1 MLHKYVSDY
10 PSGVKAWRVAS
21 GPAQSTQGTR
31 RSDDTWDMMTYD
43 DTWWPRPWWHMMTHV
58 ITYDDTWW
66 YIRYYDKCDHTL
78 WYLMSHNHTWSHIMT
93 QIERDDKWWR
103 SVMLLSIPNSH
114 NHAVVRHW
122 HWPNRFK
129 AQRAVML
136 LTLPLQESDSETETV
151 CVAVWGMRR
160 GGWKGEVN
168 HSNNFLYIEIKYLLR
183 Y

>member
-10 PSGVKAWRVAS
+10 PSGVRAWRVAS

-66 YIRYYDKCDHTL
+66 HMRYDDTCDHTL

-93 QIERDDKWWR
+93 QIERDDKWWH

-122 HWPNRFK
+122 DSGPIVSRLKWQLCFLLSPCRSPTVR
-129 AQRAVML
+129 QRQSV
-136 LTLPLQESDSETETV
+136 
-151 CVAVWGMRR
+151 
-160 GGWKGEVN
+160 
-168 HSNNFLYIEIKYLLR
+168 
-183 Y
+183 